1 MKGRGKQTGIIEP
14 VSGKKIRADILL
26 KSKIEIVVED
36 KAVRG
41 VTDLIVKTAC
51 TDTIGGGKIFSTT
64 IDEAIRI
71 RTNERGND
79 PI

>member
-1 MKGRGKQTGIIEP
+1 LKGRGKQTGIIEP

-51 TDTIGGGKIFSTT
+51 TDTIGGGKIFSST

>member
-1 MKGRGKQTGIIEP
+1 MIEL
-14 VSGKKIRADILL
+14 VSGKKIRTDILPRT
-26 KSKIEIVVED
+26 KIGIVVED

-51 TDTIGGGKIFSTT
+51 TDTIGGGKIFSFT

-71 RTNERGND
+71 RTNERGED
-79 PI
+79 HI